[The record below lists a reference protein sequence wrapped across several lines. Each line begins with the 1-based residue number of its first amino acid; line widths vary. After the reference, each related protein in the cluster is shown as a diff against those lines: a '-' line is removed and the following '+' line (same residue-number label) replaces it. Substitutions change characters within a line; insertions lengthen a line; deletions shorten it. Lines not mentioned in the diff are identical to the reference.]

1 MGLLPRAIALQG
13 VGFAA
18 RVMALQGLVPS
29 EARAEGVRPKKMIAY
44 PGAMMNR

>member
-13 VGFAA
+13 IGFAA
-18 RVMALQGLVPS
+18 RVVALQGLVPS
-29 EARAEGVRPKKMIAY
+29 VPNVGAARPKKMIAY